1 MNDITSEKL
10 ESRDKQKQKEIYLW
24 FVSQRNFHCP
34 SPSLLSWASAV
45 LPPAPAIINTSP
57 SFANSFSLRDKPL
70 QQTLE
75 DSFRPDS
82 GKAWHRFR
90 NSRAPPQWNCSSAE
104 YSRNSSGQESRPTSR
119 PPWSV
124 GRPYDLGPVPALLVS
139 SLKSRLGLD
148 QIVSPQPT
156 STCRLL
162 LGKDHAFSS

>member
-1 MNDITSEKL
+1 MNDITSETL
-10 ESRDKQKQKEIYLW
+10 ENRDKQKQKEIYLW

-34 SPSLLSWASAV
+34 SPSLLSWASAA

-57 SFANSFSLRDKPL
+57 SFANSFPLRDKPS
-70 QQTLE
+70 QQILE

-82 GKAWHRFR
+82 GKAWRLFW

-104 YSRNSSGQESRPTSR
+104 YSRNSSGQESRATCC

-148 QIVSPQPT
+148 QIVSPQPN
-156 STCRLL
+156 SIYRHL
-162 LGKDHAFSS
+162 LGKVHAFSA